1 MTRNNL
7 APSLAAIRPDARE
20 EIPVLDVGPYLAG
33 QDGALEQLG
42 AQLRDALENIGFYF
56 VVNHGI
62 AQDLIDGVFEA
73 AKRFHAL
80 PLEQKMALAFNHNNV
95 GYVPIKGATTRHSAL
110 NRNNKPNLVEAFLV
124 KRDLPADH
132 PDVVAGK
139 RFRGL
144 NPWPEG
150 HPEIRRL
157 AMDYA
162 AAAERLGTSLLPLY
176 AVALDLPPDWFAPAF
191 REPMFTLRLAHYP
204 QQPPMAD
211 DNTFGLAPHTDTSFM
226 TLLPQN
232 KVQGLS
238 IRLPNGRWIDVP
250 NIPGSF
256 LINGGDLMRR
266 WTNDRFLATP
276 HRVINQSGQE
286 RYAAPFFLDC
296 DYDWVMRCIPTCL
309 PKDAQPAYPPITYA
323 EYLAWYR
330 DQNYKDKA
338 PAGKDG
344 VALSAH

>member
-1 MTRNNL
+1 
-7 APSLAAIRPDARE
+7 
-20 EIPVLDVGPYLAG
+20 
-33 QDGALEQLG
+33 
-42 AQLRDALENIGFYF
+42 
-56 VVNHGI
+56 
-62 AQDLIDGVFEA
+62 
-73 AKRFHAL
+73 
-80 PLEQKMALAFNHNNV
+80 
-95 GYVPIKGATTRHSAL
+95 
-110 NRNNKPNLVEAFLV
+110 
-124 KRDLPADH
+124 
-132 PDVVAGK
+132 
-139 RFRGL
+139 
-144 NPWPEG
+144 
-150 HPEIRRL
+150 
-157 AMDYA
+157 
-162 AAAERLGTSLLPLY
+162 
-176 AVALDLPPDWFAPAF
+176 
-191 REPMFTLRLAHYP
+191 
-204 QQPPMAD
+204 MAD

-276 HRVINQSGQE
+276 HRVINLSGQE

-338 PAGKDG
+338 TGKDG